1 MIGRVVVSASDDK
14 FLDMKTFVI
23 QIFEHNDTILLKS
36 LKSSLLRES
45 SIEGRLIKL
54 SIPPSCTSSWNS
66 RGKALMKKLIIRKT
80 NLLC

>member
-14 FLDMKTFVI
+14 FFDMKTFVI

-45 SIEGRLIKL
+45 SIEGRLIK
-54 SIPPSCTSSWNS
+54 
-66 RGKALMKKLIIRKT
+66 
-80 NLLC
+80 

>member
-23 QIFEHNDTILLKS
+23 QIFERNDRILLKS
-36 LKSSLLRES
+36 LKFSLLRES
-45 SIEGRLIKL
+45 SIEGRLIKE

-66 RGKALMKKLIIRKT
+66 RGKA
-80 NLLC
+80 